1 MSTRN
6 KTKYFTINDLKN
18 VERGCDW
25 LFLLGERA
33 NGKSYSIKQ
42 HLLKQAFDS
51 IDGKTCTR
59 QLAYIR
65 RFDLDCRDS
74 VCEPYFADMPISEIT
89 NGLYTMVSVYRK
101 RIYFANID
109 DNLKVIRGACIGQ
122 CFALS
127 SGEHYKSLMF
137 PHIYNIIYEEVISQD
152 NKYLYQEPFA
162 LQQLIST
169 ILRDRKGKVYLVGNT
184 ISRICPYYK
193 DFGLTDVEKLEQG
206 ESNVYHID
214 NTTLKVHRC
223 KSRNFNSGMFFGQAS
238 KNITKGEYYTETQP
252 HLLGKLSDYDIK
264 HTVVLKYENFKFLL
278 RLLKHKDDDYY
289 VWYVEPKTSDIQ
301 KDTRVIAR
309 EYNPSPLWSY
319 GFFPLS
325 RGEQVAFDMLLD
337 EKLVVFSDNLTG
349 TEFYNVLTYFD

>member
-1 MSTRN
+1 MNRN
-6 KTKYFTINDLKN
+6 KGKYFTLSDLQKI
-18 VERGCDW
+18 EKGCNW

-33 NGKSYSIKQ
+33 NGKSYAVKS
-42 HLLKQAFDS
+42 HLLKQAFDN

-59 QLAYIR
+59 QFAYIR

-74 VCEPYFADMPISEIT
+74 VCEPYFADMPISDIT
-89 NGLYTMVSVYRK
+89 NGMYTMVSVYRK

-109 DNLKVIRGACIGQ
+109 EDLKVVRGVCIGQ

-137 PHIYNIIYEEVISQD
+137 PNIHNIIYEEVISQD

-169 ILRDRKGKVYLVGNT
+169 ILRDRVGKVYLIGNT
-184 ISRICPYYK
+184 ISRICPYYN
-193 DFGLTDVEKLEQG
+193 DFGLTNIESLEQG
-206 ESNVYHID
+206 QSNIYHID
-214 NTTLKVHRC
+214 ETILKVYRC
-223 KSRNFNSGMFFGQAS
+223 KSRNYNSGMFFGQAS
-238 KNITKGEYYTETQP
+238 KNINRGEYYTEIQP
-252 HLLGKLSDYDIK
+252 HLMGKLTDYDIK
-264 HTVVLKYENFKFLL
+264 HTVVVKYENFKFLC
-278 RLLKHKDDDYY
+278 RLLKSKTDDFY

-301 KDTRVIAR
+301 KDTRVIAK

-325 RGEQVAFDMLLD
+325 RGEQVAFDMLIK
-337 EKLVVFSDNLTG
+337 EKLVTFSDNLTG
-349 TEFYNVLTYFD
+349 TEFKGVLTKLL